1 MKTPASTR
9 PQYAILLADLIVYL
23 LSLKAC
29 RPNIAEKAKRAIKEG
44 HFYEQN

>member
-1 MKTPASTR
+1 MF
-9 PQYAILLADLIVYL
+9 LADLIVYL

-29 RPNIAEKAKRAIKEG
+29 RPGIAEQSKRAIEEG